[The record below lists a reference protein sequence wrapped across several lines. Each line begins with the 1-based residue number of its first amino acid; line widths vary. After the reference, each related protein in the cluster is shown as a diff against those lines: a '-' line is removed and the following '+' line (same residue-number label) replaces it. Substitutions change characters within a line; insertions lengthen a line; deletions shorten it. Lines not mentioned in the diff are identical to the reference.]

1 MAKIKVL
8 DLAHEVGMEDEK
20 LLLKLKKMGVKVKE
34 KQPIETEKS
43 VSSSEE
49 RIIEKDSEKEVIEK
63 RVKPTVIR
71 RRTITLE
78 QKEASTQQ
86 AQTPQEITQ
95 HPIVPPGP
103 AVVEEDK
110 SQKPL
115 RRKPQMKMKVSDG
128 LIEEGEEK
136 PAPKTGRPRKKVE
149 KKVEVQVIPKEP
161 AVTEKEE
168 EKEEAKEILVEKKPP
183 VVSTKQIEVKG
194 EHEKKEKTEGEFK
207 LEEKEKIE
215 EKKSDLKGKIEEEI
229 KEVIEK
235 KIELRFPIKEELLE
249 REDMVSFFGK
259 KKGLVKKRR
268 IIEERMFEEEEE
280 AEEVDQ
286 VGKEGELEFKPFKPI
301 KKKLVLK
308 EPKKPE
314 LTVPKPIKRIIRIA
328 EVIAVGDLAKR
339 MGVKG
344 AELIKKLMEIGV
356 FVNINQF
363 IDADVASLVAT
374 EFGYEVEKVSLE
386 HQDLLERKEDRPED
400 LKPRPPVVTIM
411 GHVDHGKTMLLD
423 AIRKTNVV
431 DGEAGGITQHIGA
444 YDVQL
449 ENGHVVFIDTPGHE
463 AFTALRA
470 RGAMVT
476 DIVVLVVA
484 ADDGVMPQTKEAIDH
499 ARAANVPIVVAINK
513 IDKPNANPEKV
524 KKELADYGLIPES
537 WGGSTLFAEI
547 SAKQKTGIKE
557 LLELI
562 LLQAEML
569 ELKANPNKPARGVII
584 EAKLDKGRGPVATV
598 IIQEGTLRIGD
609 SYVAGS
615 HYGKVRAMFNDRG
628 QKISEAGPSIP
639 VEVIGFDDVPQA
651 GDTLIV
657 VTDERIAKQISLYR
671 QEKVRQKELSKL
683 SKVTLEELYE
693 KIKKGEVK
701 ELNVIIKADVQG
713 SIEAIKKA
721 LNTLSTDKLKIN
733 ILHDAVGG
741 ITETDVNLASA
752 SNAII
757 IGFNVRPVSKA
768 QALAEQEGV
777 DIRTYNIIYDA
788 INDIKKALEGMLE
801 PTYKEHVL
809 GRAQVLQLFN
819 IHKVGTVAGSLVING
834 KVVKGSHVRILRDNV
849 VIYNGRIS
857 SLKRFKD
864 DVKDCQE
871 GLECGIGIDNF
882 NDIKVGDIIESYEI
896 EEIRPHLS

>member
-8 DLAHEVGMEDEK
+8 DLAHEVGVEDEK

-34 KQPIETEKS
+34 KQPIEPEKKIS
-43 VSSSEE
+43 ASEE
-49 RIIEKDSEKEVIEK
+49 RVIEKDSEKEIIEK

-78 QKEASTQQ
+78 PKE
-86 AQTPQEITQ
+86 QTTEPVQPLPQITE
-95 HPIVPPGP
+95 PPVTTTAP
-103 AVVEEDK
+103 PVLEEEK
-110 SQKPL
+110 PQKPL
-115 RRKPQMKMKVSDG
+115 RKRPQIKAEVSEEP
-128 LIEEGEEK
+128 LKEGEERPIPK
-136 PAPKTGRPRKKVE
+136 PQRPRKKVE
-149 KKVEVQVIPKEP
+149 KKVEAHVIS
-161 AVTEKEE
+161 TETKTE
-168 EKEEAKEILVEKKPP
+168 EKEIEKKVIAEDKPP
-183 VVSTKQIEVKG
+183 LVPPKEVEVK
-194 EHEKKEKTEGEFK
+194 ELPEKKEKVEEELR
-207 LEEKEKIE
+207 LEEKEKVK
-215 EKKSDLKGKIEEEI
+215 EKKTDIKTKIEEEI
-229 KEVIEK
+229 KEIIEK
-235 KIELRFPIKEELLE
+235 KIELRFPIKEEHLE
-249 REDMVSFFGK
+249 KEEVASFFGK
-259 KKGLVKKRR
+259 KKGFIKKRR
-268 IIEERMFEEEEE
+268 IIKERMFEEEEE
-280 AEEVDQ
+280 GEEVDQ
-286 VGKEGELEFKPFKPI
+286 ISKEEEIEFKPFKPV
-301 KKKLVLK
+301 KKKVVLK
-308 EPKKPE
+308 EAKKPE

-328 EVIAVGDLAKR
+328 EVISVGDLAKR

-374 EFGYEVEKVSLE
+374 EFGYEVEKISLE
-386 HQDLLERKEDRPED
+386 RQDLLERKEDRPED

-431 DGEAGGITQHIGA
+431 EGEAGGITQHIGA

-463 AFTALRA
+463 AFTAMRA

-547 SAKQKTGIKE
+547 SAKQKVGIKE

-598 IIQEGTLRIGD
+598 IIQEGTLKTGD
-609 SYVAGS
+609 SFVAGS

-628 QKISEAGPSIP
+628 QKISQAGPSIP
-639 VEVIGFDDVPQA
+639 VEVIGFEDVPQA

-657 VTDERIAKQISLYR
+657 VPDERIAKQISLYR
-671 QEKVRQKELSKL
+671 QEKIRQKELSKL

-713 SIEAIKKA
+713 SIEAIKEA
-721 LNTLSTDKLKIN
+721 LKRLSTDTLKIN

-788 INDIKKALEGMLE
+788 ITDIKKALEGMLE
-801 PTYKEHVL
+801 PTYKEHIL
-809 GRAQVLQLFN
+809 GRAQVKQLFN
-819 IHKVGTVAGSLVING
+819 IHKVGTVAGSVVING
-834 KVVKGSHVRILRDNV
+834 KVVKGSNARILRDNV

-871 GLECGIGIDNF
+871 GLECGIGIENF
-882 NDIKVGDIIESYEI
+882 NDIKVGDIIESYEV
-896 EEIRPHLS
+896 EEIRPQLS